1 MRLCCTS
8 RDWLRVFW
16 HSLHGKSATGLFL
29 FTSSSTSVYLPQRPS
44 LPWIAVDQL
53 SATPHR
59 HASISSFMF
68 VCLQHLLEV
77 MGSQFDSRVGGH
89 GSTPAEMG
97 LRMSRHPM
105 ARRTGELDMHS
116 RGVGQRSVVQSPD
129 PGCKMHSQAEP
140 RSRQKM
146 DVLQRFLPLACTA
159 LKCQPGRGGGWPDAP
174 VLRRH

>member
-29 FTSSSTSVYLPQRPS
+29 FTSSSTSVYLPQPS

-116 RGVGQRSVVQSPD
+116 REWGSEVWYSPRPRLQNAL
-129 PGCKMHSQAEP
+129 PG
-140 RSRQKM
+140 
-146 DVLQRFLPLACTA
+146 
-159 LKCQPGRGGGWPDAP
+159 
-174 VLRRH
+174 